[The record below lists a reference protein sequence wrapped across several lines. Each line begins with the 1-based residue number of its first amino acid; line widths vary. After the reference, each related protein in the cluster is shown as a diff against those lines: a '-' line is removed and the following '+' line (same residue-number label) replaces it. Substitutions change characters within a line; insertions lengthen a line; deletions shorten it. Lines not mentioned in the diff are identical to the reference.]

1 MLYLKEKGT
10 DKIAVN
16 INLQQEFDE
25 LAIKFNLLNPFK
37 KKINIPTYVLI
48 LIFSQITDIYNYGGE
63 ILTVFLMQL
72 NQYAKINKNQV
83 FTPPH
88 IAGFICQAVNINNA
102 KVVLDGT
109 CGTGVFFA
117 QSLITNKDI
126 KVCGIEIEE
135 STFELCKLNVLINS
149 GAPTNIKNGCL
160 FACEDFIRETN
171 PDIILMNPPYNAS
184 TINIPDVYKT
194 DWKNAKEDPTKGL
207 IFLKF
212 ISDVLKNNKKHV
224 KAAIILPISCAIGN
238 NKILTNLKTQLLS
251 DNSLDAVFTLPNEI
265 FYPSAS
271 VHTCCMVFTLG
282 KPHINPD
289 GTANKTFFGYFK
301 EDGHKKKKNLGR
313 VEQFDKNNNSIW
325 KAIEKEWLDL
335 YRNKIVKDGL
345 SVMQTVI
352 GDDEWLYEAYMKT
365 DYSKLCEK
373 DFIETRDNYLVYLIK
388 SHNWQK
394 FHDFVSESKAW
405 KPMKCDVSKWKEFR
419 VGDILDCNSTIFSIR
434 DNLPEG
440 NIPFVSR
447 TAENNGVDGY
457 VYVETDKLTGG
468 NCLTIGAEGIYSFYQ
483 PEKFATGNKVYQ
495 MRSQNMNKYIGLFLS
510 TVLNLGAFKYS
521 YGRARIMEKLKN
533 EIIKLPADSNGEP
546 DWLFMENYIKSLP
559 YGDRLSL
566 FDNN

>member
-72 NQYAKINKNQV
+72 NQYSKINKNQV

-102 KVVLDGT
+102 KVVFDGT

-194 DWKNAKEDPTKGL
+194 DWKNEKEDPTRGL

-224 KAAIILPISCAIGN
+224 KAAIILPISCAIGD

-251 DNSLDAVFTLPNEI
+251 DNSLDAVFTLPNKI
-265 FYPSAS
+265 FSPSAC
-271 VHTCCMVFTLG
+271 VNTCCMVFTLG

-301 EDGHKKKKNLGR
+301 EDGHKNKKNLGR

-345 SVMQTVI
+345 SVMQTVT

-405 KPMKCDVSKWKEFR
+405 KPMKCDTSKWKEFR
-419 VGDILDCNSTIFSIR
+419 VGDIFKPQKIKHFATIP
-434 DNLPEG
+434 DKKG
-440 NIPFVSR
+440 NTPFVSS
-447 TAENNGVDGY
+447 TSDNNGIVDY
-457 VYVETDKLTGG
+457 VNAKSIKG
-468 NCLTIGAEGIYSFYQ
+468 NCITVSTNGICFACFYQ
-483 PEKFATGNKVYQ
+483 SESIVLSNDAEALYNNNLNVYNAMFIVSVMQMEKIKYGYGRKPKNNKVYDT
-495 MRSQNMNKYIGLFLS
+495 K
-510 TVLNLGAFKYS
+510 
-521 YGRARIMEKLKN
+521 
-533 EIIKLPADSNGEP
+533 IKLPADSNGQP

-559 YGDRLSL
+559 YGDKL
-566 FDNN
+566 DG